1 MSSSEMLWPGC
12 LFIMTVLFMLLVIDA
27 YLLGRE
33 HKQREKAFEKDRV
46 FLSKIGQ
53 IYLEDYFHMDVVQPQ
68 RTLKRLQMSATVV
81 NWTHDAKSLDYFYN
95 TAVKHLKTAAPNLK
109 TIDLYGGYVQ
119 NPQNMTELSLELEL
133 GVINRTIS
141 AIYRALT
148 IDHTIEECSFDAL
161 IAIDRDTVEAT
172 DYKQFLTSIFNYRV
186 DRISAYN
193 LRFSI
198 PMHFGSL
205 INDCTL
211 QLRFDSSY
219 RSHPWGRSR
228 FVLSRP
234 TDYTEPSTS
243 LQVEV
248 HSINNDN
255 QSSKQPT
262 TINSRNTSGNGNQ
275 VENK

>member
-1 MSSSEMLWPGC
+1 
-12 LFIMTVLFMLLVIDA
+12 MTALFMLLVIDA

-33 HKQREKAFEKDRV
+33 HKQPFEKDRV

-81 NWTHDAKSLDYFYN
+81 NWTHEANSLDYFYK

-119 NPQNMTELSLELEL
+119 NPQNMTELSLKHELE
-133 GVINRTIS
+133 VINRTLS
-141 AIYRALT
+141 AIYRTLT
-148 IDHTIEECSFDAL
+148 ITYTIEECSFDAI
-161 IAIDRDTVEAT
+161 IAIDRDTVEST
-172 DYKQFLTSIFNYRV
+172 DYKQFLASIFNYQV

-211 QLRFDSSY
+211 QLHFDSSY

-228 FVLSRP
+228 FILSRP
-234 TDYTEPSTS
+234 TDYTEPGTS
-243 LQVEV
+243 LQIEV
-248 HSINNDN
+248 HSMNNDN
-255 QSSKQPT
+255 QSLKQAT
-262 TINSRNTSGNGNQ
+262 TNDSRKTF
-275 VENK
+275 ENENHIEDK